1 MTVTIEGK
9 MFGGYKKPD
18 FTNKETGEVSK
29 GKYIVQLM
37 VEQKLK
43 NDEVKNELLDVSIP
57 NELIDKYKGK
67 EGQPVQIKCN
77 YMAKDKVTFY
87 GVLS

>member
-9 MFGGYKKPD
+9 MFGGYQKPD

-37 VEQKLK
+37 IEQKLK
-43 NDEVKNELLDVSIP
+43 NGEIKNELMDVSIP
-57 NELIDKYKGK
+57 TELIPKYKGK
-67 EGQPVQIKCN
+67 EGQIVQIKCN
-77 YMAKDKVTFY
+77 YMAKEKVTFY
-87 GVLS
+87 GVA

>member
-9 MFGGYKKPD
+9 MFGGFQKPD
-18 FTNKETGEVSK
+18 FTNKETGETVK
-29 GKYIVQLM
+29 GKFIVQLM

-43 NDEVKNELLDVSIP
+43 NDEIKNELLDVSIP
-57 NELIDKYKGK
+57 NELISKYKGK

-77 YMAKDKVTFY
+77 YMAKERVTFY
-87 GVLS
+87 GVA